1 MTKEKIHSGIKTCVN
16 ISLIVKLMKM
26 MKQQYAEIIIEMTQ
40 GFWVEGL
47 PPTQKPC
54 VKYSTDTVYWLSQ
67 PHQPFINTKSIYFY

>member
-40 GFWVEGL
+40 GF
-47 PPTQKPC
+47 
-54 VKYSTDTVYWLSQ
+54 
-67 PHQPFINTKSIYFY
+67 